1 MKYLNEINEAIVR
14 AARLQLK
21 TPTFKPQKGLLLNAQ
36 ALQDVPQRGIVN

>member
-1 MKYLNEINEAIVR
+1 MKCLNEINEAIVR